1 MDALAPLQALSIQ
14 LIHPPIDIGRQIGKM
29 RSGLIL
35 LKHQRLPFLLK
46 V

>member
-1 MDALAPLQALSIQ
+1 MVALAPLQALSIQ

-35 LKHQRLPFLLK
+35 LKQKRLPFLLK